1 MYSLVSKGCAIDSRC
16 GQQHNCSL
24 GRFII
29 YLGFDVGEWVGTCVG
44 KKVGAAVG
52 LSAGDIVG
60 SCVRKM
66 SNRSSVEGIR
76 LHNRQPNWIR
86 IGHFTLQRLSWI
98 RTLTLDTTRAGS
110 GEALRGESFAKSRSR
125 IVRRAPS
132 VVRQ

>member
-1 MYSLVSKGCAIDSRC
+1 MYLVSKGCAIDSRC

-76 LHNRQPNWIR
+76 LRNRQPNWIR

-98 RTLTLDTTRAGS
+98 RTGQRCGYYKGRLG
-110 GEALRGESFAKSRSR
+110 
-125 IVRRAPS
+125 
-132 VVRQ
+132 